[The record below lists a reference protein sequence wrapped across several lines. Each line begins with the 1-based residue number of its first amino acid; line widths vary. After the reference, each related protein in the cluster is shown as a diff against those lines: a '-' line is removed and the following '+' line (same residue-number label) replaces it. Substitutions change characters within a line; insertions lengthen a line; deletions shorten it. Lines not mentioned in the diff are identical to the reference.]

1 MIRKITGRKTRKWV
15 AWVSFTGSNVGG
27 LATCL
32 RCYARP
38 LRRPISNTFVLL
50 LAVLVNPSLIPQAM
64 AEARLPVVG
73 VLSFFGRSH
82 DSAWDRLGVQ
92 PFRESLAE
100 QGWVEG
106 KTVRLEFADA
116 NGDPK
121 LFAKAAERLVERKVD
136 IIMAYSAPA
145 LRAAFAATRT
155 IPIVGADLTTE
166 PVAEGYVQ
174 SYAHPGGNVTG
185 LFLDAP
191 EFAGKWFEL
200 LKQLEPELSSVAV
213 LWDPAPGTNHLDA
226 VRNVAGSLNIKLQI
240 LEVRE
245 PGDIDAAF
253 SAMTKKTQAV
263 VILPSP
269 MNFWQSAR
277 LAKLALKYQLPATS
291 MALEFANAGGVI
303 SYGPDTTPVFRR
315 SAAMVSKILNGAKPG
330 EVPVER
336 PLQIRLVVN
345 VKTAKALGIVVPQSI
360 VLRADEM
367 IR

>member
-1 MIRKITGRKTRKWV
+1 
-15 AWVSFTGSNVGG
+15 
-27 LATCL
+27 L
-32 RCYARP
+32 
-38 LRRPISNTFVLL
+38 ISSTFFLL
-50 LAVLVNPSLIPQAM
+50 LALLVSSDLIPDAM
-64 AEARLPVVG
+64 AKDRLPVVG
-73 VLSFFGRSH
+73 VLSFFGKSH

-100 QGWVEG
+100 QGWIEG

-116 NGDPK
+116 NGDPE
-121 LFAKAAERLVERKVD
+121 LFAKAAEKLVDRKVD

-166 PVAEGYVQ
+166 PIAEGYVQ
-174 SYAHPGGNVTG
+174 SYARPGGNVTG

-200 LKQLEPELSSVAV
+200 LKHLEPELSRVAV

-226 VRNVAGSLNIKLQI
+226 VRSVAGSLNIMLQI

-253 SAMTKKTQAV
+253 SAMSRKTQAV

-277 LAKLALKYQLPATS
+277 LAELALKYRLPATS
-291 MALEFANAGGVI
+291 MALEFSNAGGMI
-303 SYGPDTTPVFRR
+303 SYGLDTTPVFQR
-315 SAAMVSKILNGAKPG
+315 SAAIVSKILNGAKAG
-330 EVPVER
+330 NVPVER
-336 PLQIRLVVN
+336 PLEIRLVVN
-345 VKTAKALGIVVPQSI
+345 AKTARLLGIAIPQSI
-360 VLRADEM
+360 ALRADEM

>member
-1 MIRKITGRKTRKWV
+1 M
-15 AWVSFTGSNVGG
+15 
-27 LATCL
+27 
-32 RCYARP
+32 
-38 LRRPISNTFVLL
+38 RRGCFLL
-50 LAVLVNPSLIPQAM
+50 LAFLATPGLIPQAM
-64 AEARLPVVG
+64 GEDKLPVVG

-82 DSAWDRLGVQ
+82 ESAWDRLGVQ
-92 PFRESLAE
+92 PFRESLAKL
-100 QGWVEG
+100 GWVDG
-106 KTVRLEFADA
+106 KTVRFEFADA
-116 NGDPK
+116 NGDPL
-121 LFAKAAERLVERKVD
+121 LFAKAAKKLVERKVD

-145 LRAAFAATRT
+145 LRAAFAATRS

-174 SYAHPGGNVTG
+174 SYSRPGGNVTG

-200 LKQLEPELSSVAV
+200 LKQLEPGLSRVAV

-226 VRNVAGSLNIKLQI
+226 VRSVAGSLNITLQI

-253 SAMTKKTQAV
+253 SAMSKKTQAV

-277 LAKLALKYQLPATS
+277 LAKLALEHRLPATS
-291 MALEFANAGGVI
+291 MALEFAKAGGAI
-303 SYGPDTTPVFRR
+303 SYGPDTTPVFQR
-315 SAAMVSKILNGAKPG
+315 SAAIVSKILNGANPG
-330 EVPVER
+330 DVPVER
-336 PLQIRLVVN
+336 PSEIRLVVN
-345 VKTAKALGIVVPQSI
+345 VKTAKSLGIAIPQSI